1 MICIDSAVTRLS
13 FICHAHPKSC
23 RALIHSPTARLE

>member
-13 FICHAHPKSC
+13 FTCHAHSKSGL
-23 RALIHSPTARLE
+23 ALIHSPTARAE